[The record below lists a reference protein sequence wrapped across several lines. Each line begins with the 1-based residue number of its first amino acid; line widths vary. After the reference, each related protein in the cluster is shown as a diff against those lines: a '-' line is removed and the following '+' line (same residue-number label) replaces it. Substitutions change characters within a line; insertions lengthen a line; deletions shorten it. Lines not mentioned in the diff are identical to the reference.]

1 MVLQI
6 FIEHSDWKNNMTD
19 SDFECT
25 RTCSLYKHLFNLDK
39 VKEMLTLPTASG
51 HTTMKKEYLCED
63 ILDWMNEYVAFHT
76 GELTT
81 KSFWLSQRGSTVGVS
96 EYRIE

>member
-1 MVLQI
+1 
-6 FIEHSDWKNNMTD
+6 MTD

-25 RTCSLYKHLFNLDK
+25 RTCSQYKHLFNLDK

-81 KSFWLSQRGSTVGVS
+81 KSF
-96 EYRIE
+96 